1 MLASGG
7 MTELTMPLPPDHPL
21 RRVVVEEMRAR
32 RFPAVPVPARI
43 VQVVTLVDPAD
54 RAGERG
60 YVGLAAAAIGGPG
73 VSQDRSLLAGGAPLT
88 LVWERHS
95 EASTYTLI
103 HADTRAHGFEPPPL
117 APLPQDWLAF
127 IPGEVIRATL
137 VTVADAGDPD
147 APRWAEDD
155 PDGPHGDPAGDM
167 VSCTLE
173 DGAVRIWSD
182 FRLYPD
188 GFGRLLVHNR
198 GLTPHDLGRV
208 IQRVQELGNYRN
220 MALLGLTAAQD
231 GAARLNALEAAL
243 ADRARDVAE
252 GRMSDEALLA
262 DLSALSAELASIGSA
277 TSFRMGATRA
287 YAQVATDRLAALGIG
302 RVAGYQSLADYTERR
317 LIPAVRTCASF
328 SARLSDLTERAA
340 DITALLRT
348 RIETRM
354 GQQSR
359 DLLESMNANARR
371 QLELQHLVE
380 RFSVVA
386 ISYYAIGL
394 LLYLAKALEHGFG
407 WPDPIFLAGAAVP
420 VVVALVLWRLS
431 REAPK

>member
-1 MLASGG
+1 
-7 MTELTMPLPPDHPL
+7 MTETSLALPPDHPL
-21 RRVVVEEMRAR
+21 RRAAVDEMRAR

-43 VQVVTLVDPAD
+43 VQVVTQVDPAD

-60 YVGLAAAAIGGPG
+60 YVGLAAEALGGATIAM
-73 VSQDRSLLAGGAPLT
+73 DRSLLASRGPLT

-103 HADTRAHGFEPPPL
+103 HADKESKGFAYPSL
-117 APLPQDWLAF
+117 HPLPQDWFAA
-127 IPGEVIRATL
+127 IPGKVVRATL
-137 VTVADAGDPD
+137 IAVADAGDPD

-155 PDGPHGDPAGDM
+155 PDEPGGDPTGDM
-167 VSCTLE
+167 VSCTVE
-173 DGAVRIWSD
+173 DGAARIWSD

-198 GLTPHDLGRV
+198 TLGPHDLGRV
-208 IQRVQELGNYRN
+208 IQRVQELSNYRN
-220 MALLGLTAAQD
+220 MALLGLPTAQD
-231 GAARLNALEAAL
+231 GAARLNTLEAAL
-243 ADRARDVAE
+243 ADYARDVAE
-252 GRMSDEALLA
+252 GRLSDEALLTE
-262 DLSALSAELASIGSA
+262 LSSLSAELATIGAA
-277 TSFRMGATRA
+277 TGFRMGATRA

-302 RVAGYQSLADYTERR
+302 RVAGYQSLTDYTERR
-317 LIPAVRTCASF
+317 LIPAVRTCVSF
-328 SARLSDLTERAA
+328 SDRLSDLTERAA

-394 LLYLAKALEHGFG
+394 LLYAAKALQHGLG

>member
-1 MLASGG
+1 
-7 MTELTMPLPPDHPL
+7 MTQALLPLPPDHPQ
-21 RRVVVEEMRAR
+21 RRLVVDEMRAR

-54 RAGERG
+54 RAAERG
-60 YVGLAAAAIGGPG
+60 YVGLAADALGGA
-73 VSQDRSLLAGGAPLT
+73 VIAMDRSLLASRGRLT
-88 LVWERHS
+88 LVWERHA
-95 EASTYTLI
+95 EASTLTLI
-103 HADTRAHGFEPPPL
+103 HADDRARGFAYPPL
-117 APLPQDWLAF
+117 DPLPQDWLAAMH
-127 IPGEVIRATL
+127 GRVIRATL
-137 VTVADAGDPD
+137 VAVADASDPD

-155 PDGPHGDPAGDM
+155 PSDAHGDPIGDM
-167 VSCTLE
+167 ISCTLE
-173 DGAVRIWSD
+173 DSAVRIWSD

-198 GLTPHDLGRV
+198 SLGPHDLGRV

-220 MALLGLTAAQD
+220 MALLGLATAQD
-231 GAARLNALEAAL
+231 GAARLNALEGAL

-252 GRMSDEALLA
+252 GRLSDEALLTE
-262 DLSALSAELASIGSA
+262 LSALSAELATIGAA

-302 RVAGYQSLADYTERR
+302 RVAGYQSLTDYTERR

-328 SARLSDLTERAA
+328 SGRLGDLTERAA

-394 LLYLAKALEHGFG
+394 LLYLAKALEHGLG
-407 WPDPIFLAGAAVP
+407 WPDPIFLGGAAVP
-420 VVVALVLWRLS
+420 GVVALVLWRLT